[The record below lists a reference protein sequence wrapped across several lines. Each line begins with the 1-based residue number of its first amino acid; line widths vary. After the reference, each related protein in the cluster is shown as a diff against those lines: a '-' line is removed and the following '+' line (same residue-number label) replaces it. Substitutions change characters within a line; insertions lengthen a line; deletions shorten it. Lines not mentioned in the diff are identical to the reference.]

1 MVETPWG
8 YLMIAEGKKMK
19 KVLIGTLAVVLVL
32 TAMTAGALAAGRGH
46 ASRFVD
52 ADGDGICDNYGADC
66 KSVGCGLGFVDT
78 DNDGVCDNC
87 GSDCQGSGC
96 GLGFVDADNDGIC
109 DNCGSDCRGS
119 GCGSGWGRGSCHG
132 GGRHHGGRHS

>member
-1 MVETPWG
+1 MEIPSPIVLWVKPAEG
-8 YLMIAEGKKMK
+8 YLTIAEGKKMK

-66 KSVGCGLGFVDT
+66 KSFGCGLGFVDT

-87 GSDCQGSGC
+87 GSDCRGTGC
-96 GLGFVDADNDGIC
+96 GLG
-109 DNCGSDCRGS
+109 
-119 GCGSGWGRGSCHG
+119 
-132 GGRHHGGRHS
+132 

>member
-1 MVETPWG
+1 
-8 YLMIAEGKKMK
+8 MK

-52 ADGDGICDNYGADC
+52 ADGDGICDNYTAYC
-66 KSVGCGLGFVDT
+66 KGTGYGLGY
-78 DNDGVCDNC
+78 
-87 GSDCQGSGC
+87 
-96 GLGFVDADNDGIC
+96 VDADNDGIC

>member
-1 MVETPWG
+1 
-8 YLMIAEGKKMK
+8 MK

-52 ADGDGICDNYGADC
+52 ADGDGICDNYG
-66 KSVGCGLGFVDT
+66 
-78 DNDGVCDNC
+78 
-87 GSDCQGSGC
+87 
-96 GLGFVDADNDGIC
+96 
-109 DNCGSDCRGS
+109 SDCRGS